1 MASLKDAAER
11 QAFSLAIDATLKSL
25 NKDREKGLLNI
36 VNLAQ
41 KFMGSNFRSEAY
53 EGAKKMIQNPD
64 SKWMRYVNRL
74 LDETDPHV
82 AKMTATEVEAAEKFT
97 TIIAPTQTE
106 QATAG
111 TEVKTPFSLTKS
123 YGFVAQIVTEA
134 PVDMT
139 ITVYDSVGNKVQR
152 ADNPYQISSSS
163 TSWEYEEGVYYFVDP
178 VPNVDAGD
186 YYYGI
191 TFSQS
196 TKYLLYMY
204 QYNGGA
210 KISNANAVV
219 TKGYTKKLS
228 VTGAKVK
235 AWKSKDSK
243 IAKVDKNG
251 KVTGVK
257 AGKTTVYAVTEDGE
271 NLTCKVTVKE
281 NKFSSVKLSSSDVDY
296 NKCVMEVYKASFD
309 KSGNLVMTARIVNNT
324 TDYITA
330 LKDVNIVV
338 KDASGKTIG
347 TYKTS
352 RYNVTVSS
360 YSTKDVKFTLKKS
373 SLKKKKFDLRNAT
386 ITRKGGAYYYR

>member
-1 MASLKDAAER
+1 M
-11 QAFSLAIDATLKSL
+11 
-25 NKDREKGLLNI
+25 
-36 VNLAQ
+36 
-41 KFMGSNFRSEAY
+41 
-53 EGAKKMIQNPD
+53 
-64 SKWMRYVNRL
+64 
-74 LDETDPHV
+74 
-82 AKMTATEVEAAEKFT
+82 
-97 TIIAPTQTE
+97 
-106 QATAG
+106 
-111 TEVKTPFSLTKS
+111 
-123 YGFVAQIVTEA
+123 
-134 PVDMT
+134 
-139 ITVYDSVGNKVQR
+139 
-152 ADNPYQISSSS
+152 
-163 TSWEYEEGVYYFVDP
+163 YYFVDP

-210 KISNANAVV
+210 KISNTNAIV
-219 TKGYTKKLS
+219 TKGFTKKLS

-235 AWKSKDSK
+235 AWKTKNAK

-257 AGKTTVYAVTEDGE
+257 AGKTTVYAVTEDGQ
-271 NLTCKVTVKE
+271 NLTCKVTVRE

>member
-1 MASLKDAAER
+1 MKTNVTR
-11 QAFSLAIDATLKSL
+11 RIVTFMLALVLVFTTVCV
-25 NKDREKGLLNI
+25 G
-36 VNLAQ
+36 
-41 KFMGSNFRSEAY
+41 
-53 EGAKKMIQNPD
+53 
-64 SKWMRYVNRL
+64 
-74 LDETDPHV
+74 T
-82 AKMTATEVEAAEKFT
+82 TEVEAAEKFT

-178 VPNVDAGD
+178 VP
-186 YYYGI
+186 
-191 TFSQS
+191 QS

-243 IAKVDKNG
+243 IAKVDKDG

>member
-1 MASLKDAAER
+1 MKTNVTKR
-11 QAFSLAIDATLKSL
+11 IVTFVLALVMVFTTVCIGT
-25 NKDREKGLLNI
+25 
-36 VNLAQ
+36 
-41 KFMGSNFRSEAY
+41 
-53 EGAKKMIQNPD
+53 
-64 SKWMRYVNRL
+64 
-74 LDETDPHV
+74 
-82 AKMTATEVEAAEKFT
+82 TEVEAAEQFT
-97 TIIAPTQTE
+97 TIVAPTQAE

-139 ITVYDSVGNKVQR
+139 ITVYDSVGNKVQW
-152 ADNPYQISSSS
+152 ADNPYQVSSSS
-163 TSWEYEEGVYYFVDP
+163 ENWEYTDGVYYFVDA

-196 TKYLLYMY
+196 TKYLLYIH

-210 KISNANAVV
+210 KISNTNAIV
-219 TKGYTKKLS
+219 TKGFTKKLS

-235 AWKSKDSK
+235 AWKTKNAK

-257 AGKTTVYAVTEDGE
+257 AGKTTVYAVTEDGQ
-271 NLTCKVTVKE
+271 NLICKVTVKE
-281 NKFSSVKLSSSDVDY
+281 NKYSATKLTSSDVKYDE
-296 NKCVMEVYKASFD
+296 CVMEVYKASFD

-330 LKDVNIVV
+330 LKNVNITV
-338 KDASGKTIG
+338 KDANGKVIG

-352 RYNVTVSS
+352 RYNITVSS
-360 YSTKDVKFTLKKS
+360 YSAKDVKFTLKKS
-373 SLKKKKFDLRNAT
+373 SLKKKNFDLRNAV
-386 ITRKGGAYYYR
+386 ITRNGGGYYYR

>member
-1 MASLKDAAER
+1 M
-11 QAFSLAIDATLKSL
+11 LALVLVFTTVCV
-25 NKDREKGLLNI
+25 G
-36 VNLAQ
+36 
-41 KFMGSNFRSEAY
+41 
-53 EGAKKMIQNPD
+53 
-64 SKWMRYVNRL
+64 
-74 LDETDPHV
+74 T
-82 AKMTATEVEAAEKFT
+82 TEVKAAEKFT

-243 IAKVDKNG
+243 IAKVDKDG

>member
-1 MASLKDAAER
+1 MAGHEVQYGKHRTRRSFSRIKEVLDLPNLIEIQTDSFQDFLDYGLKEVFEDVLPVSNFTDTMELEFVGYELKEPKYTLEEARAHDANYSAPIYVTFRLVNKETGEIKTQEVFFGEFPIMTEMGTFIINGAER
-11 QAFSLAIDATLKSL
+11 I
-25 NKDREKGLLNI
+25 I
-36 VNLAQ
+36 VSQLV
-41 KFMGSNFRSEAY
+41 RS
-53 EGAKKMIQNPD
+53 P
-64 SKWMRYVNRL
+64 
-74 LDETDPHV
+74 
-82 AKMTATEVEAAEKFT
+82 
-97 TIIAPTQTE
+97 
-106 QATAG
+106 
-111 TEVKTPFSLTKS
+111 
-123 YGFVAQIVTEA
+123 
-134 PVDMT
+134 
-139 ITVYDSVGNKVQR
+139 
-152 ADNPYQISSSS
+152 
-163 TSWEYEEGVYYFVDP
+163 GVYFND
-178 VPNVDAGD
+178 
-186 YYYGI
+186 
-191 TFSQS
+191 
-196 TKYLLYMY
+196 
-204 QYNGGA
+204 
-210 KISNANAVV
+210 
-219 TKGYTKKLS
+219 
-228 VTGAKVK
+228 
-235 AWKSKDSK
+235 
-243 IAKVDKNG
+243 KVDKNG

>member
-1 MASLKDAAER
+1 
-11 QAFSLAIDATLKSL
+11 
-25 NKDREKGLLNI
+25 
-36 VNLAQ
+36 
-41 KFMGSNFRSEAY
+41 
-53 EGAKKMIQNPD
+53 
-64 SKWMRYVNRL
+64 
-74 LDETDPHV
+74 
-82 AKMTATEVEAAEKFT
+82 
-97 TIIAPTQTE
+97 
-106 QATAG
+106 
-111 TEVKTPFSLTKS
+111 
-123 YGFVAQIVTEA
+123 
-134 PVDMT
+134 MT

-386 ITRKGGAYYYR
+386 ITRKGGAYYYH